1 MKKFED
7 AGLLLARILMPVLFI
22 TAGWG
27 KITGYAGT
35 QQYMEVMGV
44 PGFMLPLVI
53 LLELGGGLA
62 ILFGFLTRFTALFTA
77 GFTILT
83 ALLFHSNFAEGVN
96 QLMFIK
102 NLTIAGG
109 FLILGLV
116 GPGAYSIDRLISKK
130 PQAALAH

>member
-7 AGLLLARILMPVLFI
+7 KGLLLARILMTILFI

-27 KITGYAGT
+27 KIVGYSGT
-35 QQYMEVMGV
+35 QQYMEAMGV

-53 LLELGGGLA
+53 LLEFGGGLA

-83 ALLFHSNFAEGVN
+83 AFMFHSNFAEGVN
-96 QLMFIK
+96 QLMFMK
-102 NLTIAGG
+102 NLSIAGG
-109 FLILGLV
+109 FLVLGLV
-116 GPGAYSIDRLISKK
+116 GPGAYSIDRLLNKK
-130 PQAALAH
+130 PQPALAR